1 MTEMATTYRPGLDES
16 REKLVSSQTPTGT
29 QTLITEQQVLFST
42 AAAVTLPPATARGFG
57 YTVHAVASAFGNWL
71 ANAAQPPKPAYQKR
85 RVWLENAAMSR
96 AMDRL

>member
-1 MTEMATTYRPGLDES
+1 MTDMAMTYRPELDES
-16 REKLVSSQTPTGT
+16 REKLVCPP

-42 AAAVTLPPATARGFG
+42 AAAVALPQAATRGFSH
-57 YTVHAVASAFGNWL
+57 TVHAVASAFGSWL
-71 ANAAQPPKPAYQKR
+71 ATAAQPPAPAYRKR